1 MEKVI
6 EELRV
11 CAAAISRIADTL
23 AEKDEPEVA
32 ALTLEEVRKTLAEL
46 SRRGLTAEVKAI
58 IQKHGADRLSKI
70 APEHYAA
77 VLKEAENLGE

>member
-23 AEKDEPEVA
+23 AEKDELEVA
-32 ALTLEEVRKTLAEL
+32 ALTLEEVRRTLAEL
-46 SRRGLTAEVKAI
+46 SQRGLTAEVKAI
-58 IQKHGADRLSKI
+58 IKKHGADRLSDL
-70 APEHYAA
+70 APVEYAA
-77 VLKEAENLGE
+77 VLKEAESIGK

>member
-23 AEKDEPEVA
+23 AEKDELEVA

-46 SRRGLTAEVKAI
+46 SQRGLIAEVKAI
-58 IQKHGADRLSKI
+58 IKKHGADRLSDL
-70 APEHYAA
+70 APVEYAA
-77 VLKEAENLGE
+77 VLKEAESIGK

>member
-6 EELRV
+6 EELRT

-32 ALTLEEVRKTLAEL
+32 ALTLEEVRRTLAEL
-46 SRRGLTAEVKAI
+46 SQRGLTAEVKAI
-58 IQKHGADRLSKI
+58 IKKHGADRLSDL
-70 APEHYAA
+70 APVEYAA
-77 VLKEAENLGE
+77 VLKEAENLGK